1 MEHVYWVIENELA
14 GRPGPTRAPW
24 DLETLYAGGIRAIVS
39 LAADVDVP
47 PLDEHGF
54 VHYQAQLP
62 PMLLTT
68 KGLQKAFI
76 HEVLPIWRFIHAQ
89 LGAVRPTMVHC
100 YAGNDRTGAVLA
112 GYLVLYKGLTP
123 DAAIERLRARNPHAM
138 EVEGYEDV
146 VHHLVPGELPNPRTL
161 L

>member
-1 MEHVYWVIENELA
+1 MDRMYWVIEDQLA
-14 GRPGPTRAPW
+14 GRPGPTRTPW
-24 DLETLYAGGIRAIVS
+24 VLEALYAQGVRAIVS

-47 PLDEHGF
+47 PLEAHGF

-62 PMLLTT
+62 AMLLKTQ
-68 KGLQKAFI
+68 GLQKAFI

-89 LGAVRPTMVHC
+89 LEAGRPTMVHC

-112 GYLVLYKGLTP
+112 GYLVIYKGLTP
-123 DAAIERLRARNPHAM
+123 ETAIARLRALNPHAM
-138 EVEGYEDV
+138 EAEGYPDV
-146 VHHLVPGELPNPRTL
+146 VHHLTPGALPDPRTL